1 MKTEKAI
8 FVWIVI
14 VLTLTT
20 MLGCQDTPREK
31 VIVGRQGEQIEDV
44 VMGSPSLQSL
54 SFESD
59 RWLESFQLP
68 TVNCIID
75 AKISVANSEIP
86 VFEIERRS
94 FQEDEVLTMTQ
105 YFSNDAIQFANTSNT
120 KKDIELELISARRG
134 MYQIID
140 GKEGF
145 YPYEGQDAYIA
156 LLEEKL
162 LSANEHETFKDIS
175 NFNVHFPMDCTFIT
189 SEKSKTYF
197 FADHGMFYMT
207 TAKHGIV
214 QPEKWV
220 VSGNAYPGEPV
231 GTTIDNVNISQDNA
245 VDTIERTLESLGISN
260 FSITEIDKARSL
272 HNFTYETLSTGWR
285 IILCRNDGNSIP
297 FDLRSTNS
305 VGFLKYSDS
314 SQYSATWIPERI
326 IIYVSSKGIESFE
339 WTSPMRITKI
349 LNENVPV
356 LDFDQIKN
364 RIREIV
370 TYGCSWKEDT
380 TSSSTLVISEVA
392 LSHVMIPKINDQ
404 KVRLL
409 APVWIVY
416 YTADDDIETV
426 FGINAIDGSV
436 ADLGLRAELPT
447 N

>member
-1 MKTEKAI
+1 
-8 FVWIVI
+8 
-14 VLTLTT
+14 
-20 MLGCQDTPREK
+20 
-31 VIVGRQGEQIEDV
+31 
-44 VMGSPSLQSL
+44 
-54 SFESD
+54 
-59 RWLESFQLP
+59 
-68 TVNCIID
+68 
-75 AKISVANSEIP
+75 
-86 VFEIERRS
+86 
-94 FQEDEVLTMTQ
+94 
-105 YFSNDAIQFANTSNT
+105 
-120 KKDIELELISARRG
+120 
-134 MYQIID
+134 
-140 GKEGF
+140 
-145 YPYEGQDAYIA
+145 
-156 LLEEKL
+156 
-162 LSANEHETFKDIS
+162 
-175 NFNVHFPMDCTFIT
+175 
-189 SEKSKTYF
+189 
-197 FADHGMFYMT
+197 MFYMT

-285 IILCRNDGNSIP
+285 IILCRNDENSIP

-392 LSHVMIPKINDQ
+392 QIFRIEKQSVLQ
-404 KVRLL
+404 YL
-409 APVWIVY
+409 Y
-416 YTADDDIETV
+416 Y
-426 FGINAIDGSV
+426 
-436 ADLGLRAELPT
+436 
-447 N
+447 